1 MIMEQSKFLNVLLFL
16 TSLIGLLEWGGGNS
30 QFLFQIEGEIL
41 SKIFKDP
48 LSVLH
53 PFTMLPMAGQLLLL
67 ATLFQKRPSS
77 KITYWAIGLIWLLFG
92 LILFIGIITLNFKIL
107 LSTFPF
113 LISAFVTIKFR
124 RSQSE

>member
-1 MIMEQSKFLNVLLFL
+1 MIMEQSKLLNALLFL

-41 SKIFKDP
+41 SKIFNDP

-53 PFTMLPMAGQLLLL
+53 PFTILPMAGQLLLL

-77 KITYWAIGLIWLLFG
+77 KITYWAIGLIGLLFG

-124 RSQSE
+124 RSQPE

>member
-53 PFTMLPMAGQLLLL
+53 PFTILPMAGQLLLL
-67 ATLFQKRPSS
+67 ATLFQKKPSS
-77 KITYWAIGLIWLLFG
+77 KITYWAIGLIGILFG

-124 RSQSE
+124 RSQPE